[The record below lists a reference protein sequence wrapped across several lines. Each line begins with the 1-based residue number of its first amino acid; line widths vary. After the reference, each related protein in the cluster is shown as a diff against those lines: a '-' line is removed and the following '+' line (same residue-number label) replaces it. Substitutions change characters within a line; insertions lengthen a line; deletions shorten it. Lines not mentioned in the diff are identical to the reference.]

1 MQNKKTSKTSNEHI
15 RTHPFC
21 HHLPCPPLHTIVAD
35 TLRAEWQCV
44 VYATQNLAR
53 RKWIHLGYKCMT
65 NTHMHTHADTHTQ
78 ACMCSRQNMITIKTL
93 YTWRIYII
101 HFGVGS
107 SCHIRNR
114 CRFVSLSICL
124 CFSLFLNL
132 CMCVCFVTVFLC
144 FVLDQAGFVLNKYQQ
159 TTPKNTKKQ
168 KEK

>member
-1 MQNKKTSKTSNEHI
+1 MQNKKVFQNQQCAHTYPFP
-15 RTHPFC
+15 HPLALTLFI
-21 HHLPCPPLHTIVAD
+21 HNSHRD

-53 RKWIHLGYKCMT
+53 RKWIHLGYKCMP
-65 NTHMHTHADTHTQ
+65 NTHTCTHTP
-78 ACMCSRQNMITIKTL
+78 ASMCSRQNMITIKTL

-114 CRFVSLSICL
+114 CRFVSLPF
-124 CFSLFLNL
+124 CFSLALSHFLNL
-132 CMCVCFVTVFLC
+132 CVCMCVCSVTVFLC
-144 FVLDQAGFVLNKYQQ
+144 SVLDQAGFVLNKYPQ